1 MITTIYI
8 LFIIVMALAGESAWE
23 HHAWVPAFVCWS
35 VALGAIATGIAAL
48 RFDPDTLLDD

>member
-1 MITTIYI
+1 MTTAIYI
-8 LFIIVMALAGESAWE
+8 LFIIVMALAGKSAWE

-35 VALGAIATGIAAL
+35 VALGAIVMGIAAL